1 MAWFDIK
8 PMIVISPNHFGRVP
22 KKRPLPDV
30 FSPAEIDNLD
40 EDMLDGMERG
50 RLLALRH
57 KLSVTSDEL
66 DPGDC
71 DPGSRQWAAWEKRMD
86 RLEELMDCI
95 DEMLEPEEEDWE
107 EDDLSE

>member
-1 MAWFDIK
+1 MALFNIK
-8 PMIVISPNHFGRVP
+8 PMIVISPKHFGWMP
-22 KKRPLPDV
+22 QKKAPADV
-30 FSPAEIDNLD
+30 FSPAEIDTFNT
-40 EDMLDGMERG
+40 DMLDGMGRE

-86 RLEELMDCI
+86 RLEEMMDCI
-95 DEMLEPEEEDWE
+95 DEMLEPEEEDWD
-107 EDDLSE
+107 EDDS